1 MLHYSGFFFFIL
13 RLLIQEYFQYIE
25 FFRLPYTVFFLY
37 VEEVTHSRRR
47 RFATISAMLP
57 LQCDVIL
64 VNFASKGFTKMTSQL
79 GQPGALQKKVSFA
92 WFILG
97 EEDVQVDSSKEPYT
111 WCFNTTR

>member
-79 GQPGALQKKVSFA
+79 GQSGAFAQVSSQNCFVN
-92 WFILG
+92 FG
-97 EEDVQVDSSKEPYT
+97 ELY
-111 WCFNTTR
+111 